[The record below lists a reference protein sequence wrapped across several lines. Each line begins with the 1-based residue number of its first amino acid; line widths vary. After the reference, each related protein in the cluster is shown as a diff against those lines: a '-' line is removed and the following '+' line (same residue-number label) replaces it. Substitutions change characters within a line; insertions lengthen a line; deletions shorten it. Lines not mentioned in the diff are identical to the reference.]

1 MILSRIR
8 NTISGYAI
16 TLMAF
21 FIDFISLYFISQIIG
36 DIYNHEVRLNIIY
49 LFIACVISRM
59 FFIPLLKFV
68 ALLIFYSHK
77 KNINLVL
84 IKNIFSKKRLNLLS
98 EKEIAQKK
106 EIIINSSELAVVN
119 FDIPLSNIVGEIMLS
134 ALVLFFLIYYGFL
147 HEFIEYWYLFLLFG
161 LFFILIIYLSRKF
174 GKNNIVLMKDKISK
188 VDNIFKNL
196 TNLSYSSNLSS
207 VSNYYLEIEKKYNL
221 NSTKFI
227 SLNLMNSFFLE
238 TIIYTFLFIIIT
250 KGVNIDNS
258 SIIENSLISIPF
270 IIRLAPAFTRT
281 MAFVTQLSYG
291 YVAVKNLENYDH

>member
-8 NTISGYAI
+8 NTLSGYTI
-16 TLMAF
+16 TLLAF

-36 DIYNHEVRLNIIY
+36 DIYNHEVHLNIIY

-59 FFIPLLKFV
+59 FLIPLLKFA
-68 ALLIFYSHK
+68 ALLIFYNHK

-84 IKNIFSKKRLNLLS
+84 IKNILSKKRLNLLS

-119 FDIPLSNIVGEIMLS
+119 FDIPLSNIVGEIILS
-134 ALVLFFLIYYGFL
+134 TLVLFFLFYFGFL
-147 HEFIEYWYLFLLFG
+147 NEFIEYWYLFLLFA
-161 LFFILIIYLSRKF
+161 LFFVLIVYLSRKF
-174 GKNNIVLMKDKISK
+174 GKMNITFMKNKISK
-188 VDNIFKNL
+188 VENIFKNL
-196 TNLSYSSNLSS
+196 TNLSYSSDFSS
-207 VSNYYLEIEKKYNL
+207 ISNYYLEIEKKHNL

-227 SLNLMNSFFLE
+227 SLNLMNNFFLE
-238 TIIYTFLFIIIT
+238 TLIYTLLFIIVT
-250 KGVNIDNS
+250 KGVNIENS
-258 SIIENSLISIPF
+258 TIIENSLISIPF

-291 YVAVKNLENYDH
+291 YVAVKNLDNYDH